1 MQSRSGSA
9 SILSTTTQAGAHD
22 QHGVEL
28 EERVEISA
36 LSTTRKRLLQE
47 CVHRNTELLEQ
58 LTKQIA
64 QLQDQPPN
72 RITDLEAMIDLGA
85 DQWFDAGPVVNLGMS
100 DEIAPKQGHKRPT
113 VSLQE

>member
-1 MQSRSGSA
+1 MLTTAPSTLEDAKKKAKELEAARSAKKQMQSRSGSA

-36 LSTTRKRLLQE
+36 LSTTRKCLLQE

-85 DQWFDAGPVVNLGMS
+85 DQ
-100 DEIAPKQGHKRPT
+100 
-113 VSLQE
+113 